1 MEKVFI
7 TVSHTLSEVI
17 GGQSFVRVAVVFL
30 AIFSSY
36 ASSENSADQS
46 PSGEELYVEHCDS
59 CHATLS
65 HQVPSEASLR
75 TMSRQAI
82 TRAMQSGVMKLQAQ
96 NLSGLEIDA
105 IARYLSIELVTEVA
119 SDVSCDGEQEFSS
132 QPSWLGWGNSLT
144 NDRAQTSEL
153 NESSPPNPQL
163 LELAWTFAVP

>member
-7 TVSHTLSEVI
+7 TVSHTLGEVI
-17 GGQSFVRVAVVFL
+17 SSQSLVRVAVVFL

-36 ASSENSADQS
+36 ASSEASVDES
-46 PSGEELYVEHCDS
+46 PSGEELYLEHCDS

-119 SDVSCDGEQEFSS
+119 SM
-132 QPSWLGWGNSLT
+132 
-144 NDRAQTSEL
+144 
-153 NESSPPNPQL
+153 
-163 LELAWTFAVP
+163 

>member
-46 PSGEELYVEHCDS
+46 PSGEELYLEHCDS

-82 TRAMQSGVMKLQAQ
+82 TRAMQSGVMKLQA
-96 NLSGLEIDA
+96 
-105 IARYLSIELVTEVA
+105 
-119 SDVSCDGEQEFSS
+119 
-132 QPSWLGWGNSLT
+132 
-144 NDRAQTSEL
+144 
-153 NESSPPNPQL
+153 
-163 LELAWTFAVP
+163 